1 MDAPVDAPAMVD
13 AAMVGAAAVL
23 VRVQGPDPK
32 GTKRNDQSFSL
43 FDAGITTLSASGTIL
58 QVGDRLVVVT
68 SAHVL
73 RPFLTKKNKC
83 ATHGRC
89 IYTYISSSLASP
101 DALSCTNCAAFTAPC
116 AACVCAQA

>member
-1 MDAPVDAPAMVD
+1 MGSPGHSSAAPGGDSWAAAPPTPHASRGMDQSARS
-13 AAMVGAAAVL
+13 AVL

-58 QVGDRLVVVT
+58 PLGEKLVVVT
-68 SAHVL
+68 SANVV

-83 ATHGRC
+83 EPT
-89 IYTYISSSLASP
+89 
-101 DALSCTNCAAFTAPC
+101 AL
-116 AACVCAQA
+116 Q